1 MRTRRTASLALSV
14 ASLLLGLASRA
25 RAEDLPTVAPAH
37 VEEALVAAGKNRAQ
51 LEAAIDRAT
60 RTGDPR
66 KALAMRWLVANMP
79 GRGHVVTALK
89 DAQGTVIPWDPL
101 AWPTFAATQA
111 AYEALEKQHGTLD
124 FARDHL
130 VADVETVTADFLVGH
145 VDRAFAV
152 WEASPPAVRVGF
164 DAFLGYVLPYRGS
177 EEPVEDWLG
186 PLSTRLATPPEA
198 VLDDGSSKA
207 LYAWVSTEASK
218 RVRFDER
225 YYLHPTDQGFAEM
238 ERTGMGRCEDI
249 TNMITYAARARA
261 LATAA
266 DYTPA
271 WGHRDNNHAWNV
283 LLDASG
289 RGSDRSNAHA
299 AKVYRKTFALQRDA
313 LAFRLPAGRE
323 APNRFLSSKS
333 YVDVTDQYAPTTDVA
348 VTLDPAA
355 AGGEGLAYLCVFSGG
370 EWTAIHW
377 GEVKEGRV
385 SFSRMGRNLAYL
397 PMVHDGKAL
406 RAAAAPIL
414 VHADGRVETLAGTAP
429 GVGLVVTAV
438 RPEQVSVDTK
448 VVTPVSRLEKGETY
462 LLERWTGT
470 WTVVKEL
477 VADAEAPR
485 FEDLPGDG
493 LYWLV
498 AKESRRLERIFTIV
512 QGRQRFW

>member
-1 MRTRRTASLALSV
+1 MRLRRRAPTVLVALLVALA
-14 ASLLLGLASRA
+14 GRA
-25 RAEDLPTVAPAH
+25 RADDLPTVAPAH

-51 LEAAIDRAT
+51 LESAIDRAT
-60 RTGDPR
+60 RSGDPR

-79 GRGHVVTALK
+79 GRGYVVTALK
-89 DAQGTVIPWDPL
+89 DAKGNVIPWDPL
-101 AWPTFAATQA
+101 AYPTFAATQA
-111 AYEALEKQHGTLD
+111 AYDALEKRHGTLD

-164 DAFLGYVLPYRGS
+164 EAFLDHVLPYRGS

-198 VLDDGSSKA
+198 VGKDGSAKA
-207 LYAWVSTEASK
+207 LYLWVSGEASK

-225 YYLHPTDQGFAEM
+225 YYMHPTDQGFSEM

-283 LLDASG
+283 LLDATG
-289 RGSDRSNAHA
+289 RGSDPGNAHA
-299 AKVYRKTFALQRDA
+299 AKVYRKTFAIQRDA
-313 LAFRLPAGRE
+313 LAFRLPAGRV

-333 YVDVTDQYAPTTDVA
+333 YVDVTDQYAPTTDVTVA
-348 VTLDPAA
+348 LDAA
-355 AGGEGLAYLCVFSGG
+355 SVAGEGFAYLCVFNGG
-370 EWTAIHW
+370 DWTAIHW
-377 GEVKEGRV
+377 GEIRDGKVVFPK
-385 SFSRMGRNLAYL
+385 MGRNLAYL

-406 RAAAAPIL
+406 RAAASPLL
-414 VHADGRVETLAGTAP
+414 VHKDGHVETLAGSGPA
-429 GVGLVVTAV
+429 VALVATAV
-438 RPEQVSVDTK
+438 SPEQVSVDTK
-448 VVTPVSRLEKGETY
+448 VVTPVSRLTKGESY
-462 LLERWTGT
+462 LLQRWTGA
-470 WTVVKEL
+470 WTVEKEFTS
-477 VADAEAPR
+477 DGGAPG
-485 FEDLPGDG
+485 FSDLPADG

-498 AKESRRLERIFTIV
+498 AKESRRLERIFTIEE
-512 QGRQRFW
+512 GRQRFW